1 MPTVG
6 MPRHA
11 RSLGPALS
19 QSVRRSPATRAPRVP
34 VDHRPVSRAQRLP
47 GAAHRGEMGDDTE
60 AAPRPRSGR
69 PALQAAA
76 SQATCP
82 LRSACFSSTLK
93 EERKLEKRT
102 RTNKTGLS
110 LGLPDLLSSPHHS
123 PGRGA
128 QHLHTWTCSGSCCPR
143 ATRPPPGMLT
153 CVSCGSQASAAACQ
167 SHAPCVLGRAS
178 PFSLSGLWSATWDA
192 QTPREDLSVHGAAAA
207 HETSQASAAT
217 FNAGREDR
225 AESRA
230 SSEQASRRAGAAE
243 GGGGRGASKSAGGA
257 YSHSLASSRSNG
269 TTRSALTDEMNEDE
283 LRATIEQSLALLEKT
298 VEQASMEKEALL
310 VSLYVGTGCHCGVCT
325 PALISVRG
333 T

>member
-1 MPTVG
+1 
-6 MPRHA
+6 
-11 RSLGPALS
+11 
-19 QSVRRSPATRAPRVP
+19 
-34 VDHRPVSRAQRLP
+34 
-47 GAAHRGEMGDDTE
+47 
-60 AAPRPRSGR
+60 
-69 PALQAAA
+69 
-76 SQATCP
+76 
-82 LRSACFSSTLK
+82 
-93 EERKLEKRT
+93 
-102 RTNKTGLS
+102 
-110 LGLPDLLSSPHHS
+110 
-123 PGRGA
+123 
-128 QHLHTWTCSGSCCPR
+128 
-143 ATRPPPGMLT
+143 MLT
-153 CVSCGSQASAAACQ
+153 CVSCGSQASAAACP

-230 SSEQASRRAGAAE
+230 SSQQASRRAGAAE

-283 LRATIEQSLALLEKT
+283 LRATIEQSLAVLEKT